1 MAWKACEERLLRV
14 TELTTEI
21 SQHANLGGG
30 ALQMTLL
37 TVLPSRASKVADA
50 ISARNRILVDR
61 AIEKLLQRAKEARLA
76 CAGSKLEDITTTLL
90 GEAAKLE
97 ISVGELPDDL
107 PPTTTKQKPAS
118 AQELKAQLARLN
130 KKKPAYEKSEEK
142 TSENLAQGEDQ
153 NSESAQPTG
162 FQTDTLSVT
171 ILDAPPAAGG
181 TIEAANTETAEA
193 LASNVSDPQ
202 AIDSTNESLTE
213 TAGADL
219 DLEGPPKKEKATDA
233 NMKVEKQAEEEE
245 RIAMEKAEAEERR
258 RLRLIWEAEE
268 RAEQVLI

>member
-1 MAWKACEERLLRV
+1 MAWEACEERLLRV

-37 TVLPSRASKVADA
+37 SALPSRASKFADA
-50 ISARNRILVDR
+50 IGARNRILVDR
-61 AIEKLLQRAKEARLA
+61 ALEKLLQRAKEARLA
-76 CAGSKLEDITTTLL
+76 CAGSKLEDITANLL
-90 GEAAKLE
+90 EEATKLE

-130 KKKPAYEKSEEK
+130 KKKPANEKSEEK

-153 NSESAQPTG
+153 NSESAQPTR
-162 FQTDTLSVT
+162 FQTDTSSVT
-171 ILDAPPAAGG
+171 ILDAPLAARG

-193 LASNVSDPQ
+193 LASKVSDPP

-213 TAGADL
+213 TAGAE
-219 DLEGPPKKEKATDA
+219 LEGPLKEEKATNA
-233 NMKVEKQAEEEE
+233 NMKQAEKQAEEEE